1 MKIILLGYMASG
13 KSTIGKLLSENNN
26 IPFIDLDKFIEE
38 QENKN
43 ISAIFKEDGEV
54 YFRLKEH
61 QYLKELL
68 QKNTDFI
75 LSLGGGTPCY
85 AGNMELILADKNST
99 SVYLKANIRTLLNR
113 LEKSKLKRPLIAD
126 LKSDELAEFIA
137 KHLFERSFFYEKSD
151 LKIKID
157 NKSVNEILTELNNL
171 LP

>member
-38 QENKN
+38 QENKS
-43 ISAIFKEDGEV
+43 ISAIFKQDGEV

-113 LEKSKLKRPLIAD
+113 LEKSKSKRPLIAD

-151 LKIKID
+151 LKVKID